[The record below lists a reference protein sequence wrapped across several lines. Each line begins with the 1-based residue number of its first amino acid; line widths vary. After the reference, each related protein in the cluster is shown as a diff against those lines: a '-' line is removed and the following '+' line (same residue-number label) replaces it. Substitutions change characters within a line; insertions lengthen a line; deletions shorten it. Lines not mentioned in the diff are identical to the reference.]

1 MELQLITLACNFFSP
16 LKARLKAEMGNF
28 PHSHTPAAFFQTQ
41 LAEQLIELPS
51 TDLGFSGITEGDGE
65 VAKGTNWAVIPGFAL

>member
-1 MELQLITLACNFFSP
+1 
-16 LKARLKAEMGNF
+16 MGNF

-51 TDLGFSGITEGDGE
+51 TDLGFSGITLERLLKELTG
-65 VAKGTNWAVIPGFAL
+65 L